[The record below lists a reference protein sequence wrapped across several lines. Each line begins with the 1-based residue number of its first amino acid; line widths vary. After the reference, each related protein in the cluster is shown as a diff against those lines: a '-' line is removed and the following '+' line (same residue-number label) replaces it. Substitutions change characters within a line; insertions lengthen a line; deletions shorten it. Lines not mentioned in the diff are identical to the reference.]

1 MSDDNTTYPYTLTIL
16 PSEKRARHFDWA
28 IRKHGKLLERSDR
41 LHPSERA
48 ARENGEAALDRLIR
62 DEREP
67 KRFSR
72 S

>member
-1 MSDDNTTYPYTLTIL
+1 VKNALGIL
-16 PSEKRARHFDWA
+16 IGA